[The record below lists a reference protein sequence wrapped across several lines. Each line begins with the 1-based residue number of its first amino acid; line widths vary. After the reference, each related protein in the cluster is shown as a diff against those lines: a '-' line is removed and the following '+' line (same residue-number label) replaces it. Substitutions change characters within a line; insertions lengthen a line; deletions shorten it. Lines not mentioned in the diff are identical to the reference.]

1 MGAAGRVRAVAPSP
15 SPKERK
21 LKSHVRGPD
30 LTDLAHQVLPG
41 LQGQFPQLPARRGGF
56 TLMCLDVLAGPDLT
70 DHLGHAAAHRRGQH
84 LHGLENAMG
93 IDEKAAPEDL
103 TRFFGG
109 REPTDEW

>member
-1 MGAAGRVRAVAPSP
+1 MEAMWDEA
-15 SPKERK
+15 
-21 LKSHVRGPD
+21 
-30 LTDLAHQVLPG
+30 
-41 LQGQFPQLPARRGGF
+41 
-56 TLMCLDVLAGPDLT
+56 

-84 LHGLENAMG
+84 LHGLENAIG